1 MKKFAKKAKTA
12 VPMLL
17 FIVIG
22 GICGFLI
29 AHYMDTVWAEE
40 SIGKIL
46 FMAAGMLVM
55 LYAGIFLQ
63 IILHEGGH
71 LVFGLLTGYRFSS
84 FRIGSLM
91 WVKRGGK
98 LHFSRYSLAGTG
110 GQCLLAPPEL
120 KDGKYPYKL
129 YNMGGSLVNLI
140 TGVFF
145 ACLAAAFPEESL
157 LFVFFVLM
165 AVTGISFAAM
175 NGIPMRLGTVDNDGY
190 NACSIGK
197 NPAALRAF
205 WVQMKMNQQVSEGIR
220 MKNMPEEW
228 FRMPAEEEMKNS
240 MVSVLGVMA
249 CGRLMDEH
257 RFEDAE
263 REMERLLS
271 MEAGIVGVHK
281 NLLKA
286 DLMFCEMVKENRKE
300 RLDALFDQEQK
311 KFMRMMKRFPSIIRT
326 EYVYALLVEKDAEK
340 AEEIRGRFEKD
351 MRKYPYPTEVE
362 AERELMEYADILY
375 VRNKKLGG
383 SSCITQ
389 NQ

>member
-17 FIVIG
+17 FMVIG
-22 GICGFLI
+22 GICGFLAAYYI
-29 AHYMDTVWAEE
+29 DTAWRERE
-40 SIGKIL
+40 IGENL
-46 FMAAGMLVM
+46 FAV
-55 LYAGIFLQ
+55 AGIFLMLYAIIFLQ
-63 IILHEGGH
+63 LILHEGGH
-71 LVFGLLTGYRFSS
+71 LIFGLLTGYRFSS

-91 WVKRGGK
+91 WVKQGGK

-110 GQCLLAPPEL
+110 GQCLLAPPEM

-145 ACLAAAFPEESL
+145 ACLAAAFPKESL
-157 LFVFFVLM
+157 LFVFCVLM

-190 NACSIGK
+190 NAFSIGK
-197 NPAALRAF
+197 NPEALRAF

-240 MVSVLGVMA
+240 MVAVLGVMA
-249 CGRLMDEH
+249 CSRLMDEN
-257 RFEDAE
+257 RFEDAAE
-263 REMERLLS
+263 KIEHLLS
-271 MEAGIVGVHK
+271 MKTGIVGVHK

-286 DLMFCEMVKENRKE
+286 DLMFCEIVKENRKE
-300 RLDALFDQEQK
+300 RLDRLLDQEQK
-311 KFMRMMKRFPSIIRT
+311 KFMKLMKRFPSVIRT
-326 EYVYALLVEKDAEK
+326 EYVYALLVEKDAAK

-351 MRKYPYPTEVE
+351 TRRYPYPTEVE
-362 AERELMEYADILY
+362 AERELMEYADILC
-375 VRNKKLGG
+375 RKNK
-383 SSCITQ
+383 
-389 NQ
+389 NWED

>member
-1 MKKFAKKAKTA
+1 
-12 VPMLL
+12 
-17 FIVIG
+17 
-22 GICGFLI
+22 
-29 AHYMDTVWAEE
+29 
-40 SIGKIL
+40 
-46 FMAAGMLVM
+46 
-55 LYAGIFLQ
+55 
-63 IILHEGGH
+63 
-71 LVFGLLTGYRFSS
+71 
-84 FRIGSLM
+84 
-91 WVKRGGK
+91 
-98 LHFSRYSLAGTG
+98 
-110 GQCLLAPPEL
+110 
-120 KDGKYPYKL
+120 
-129 YNMGGSLVNLI
+129 
-140 TGVFF
+140 
-145 ACLAAAFPEESL
+145 
-157 LFVFFVLM
+157 
-165 AVTGISFAAM
+165 
-175 NGIPMRLGTVDNDGY
+175 
-190 NACSIGK
+190 
-197 NPAALRAF
+197 
-205 WVQMKMNQQVSEGIR
+205 
-220 MKNMPEEW
+220 
-228 FRMPAEEEMKNS
+228 MPAEEEMKNS

-326 EYVYALLVEKDAEK
+326 EYVYALLVEKDAAK